1 MTVKDREIVKDTGLG
16 KDVLSRN
23 PIAQEIRE
31 RIDKW
36 DYIKLKTTA

>member
-1 MTVKDREIVKDTGLG
+1 MTVKNRDTLKDTWLG